1 MSNLAFDT
9 YNHEVLSKSLPETG
23 GDGSGIFQG
32 QGAGQLF
39 KSHCPV
45 ELPPSGKKLSQGRG
59 TILLAFNTASQS
71 SFILLQNSLHGK

>member
-23 GDGSGIFQG
+23 GDGSDIFQG

-45 ELPPSGKKLSQGRG
+45 ELPPSGKK
-59 TILLAFNTASQS
+59 
-71 SFILLQNSLHGK
+71 